1 MRYYLQHII
10 LFMGISCLLLSAAKA
25 QEAAAPTLTAEFSG
39 ASFSEFVRVV
49 ESKTSY
55 YFYYDQEQTDSLNI
69 TARFNNTPLPAALEQ
84 VFSGSRLEFAINTKT
99 RHVYVTR
106 ELKVSTRLHPGFY
119 PEQEQE
125 QNQPVAP
132 TQKDAFVIDYFE
144 GTVQKGGKKQDKLYE
159 IGKKTQ
165 TIVPGMARITG
176 RVRNAK
182 TGEQIIG
189 ATLLIEDPFIGA
201 ATDALG
207 NFSLTIPKGRHT
219 LKVRSVGMLNEELQI
234 ILYGDGRLD
243 IDLQENVVQLK
254 AVEIEAGRD
263 ANITQAQMGLEK
275 INIQTIRQV
284 PTVMGEP
291 DLLRVV
297 LTLPG
302 VKTVGEASTG
312 FNVRGGSVD
321 QNLILYSD
329 ATIYNPSHLFG
340 FFSAFNSDV
349 LEGVELY
356 KSSIPAQYG
365 GRLASVLKITPRYG
379 NKKKFEGKAGIGLLT
394 SRATIEGPLIKDK
407 TSFILGGRT
416 TYSNWV
422 LRLLDNE
429 DYRNSKGSFSDVNL
443 NLTHEV
449 NEKNNIYFSSYFSK
463 DQFKLRTDTTYGYDT
478 RMASLKW
485 KKIFSEKLLGEFTGT
500 MSRYKYRIYSEGE
513 PVNAYE
519 LSFDINQLSGQA
531 DFNYALDTRH
541 SLNFGLS
548 SIHYT
553 LHPGAFKPLGERS
566 LIAPDVLETE
576 RALES
581 AIYLE
586 DEFEFSR
593 KLSLTAGIRYSLFN
607 YLGPKN
613 VNTYVGGIPRSED
626 SMLDTLSYGSGEV
639 INTYHGPEYRL
650 SARYMFTPSFSVKG
664 GYNTLRQYIHM
675 LSNTTAVSPTDIWK
689 LSDPNIRPQFG
700 EQFSLGFYKNLKG
713 GVIETSVEG
722 YYKNIRNYLDF
733 KGGSQLVMNH
743 AIEADVVNTKG
754 KAYGAELMVKKLTG
768 KLNGWFSYT
777 YSRILLR
784 LDDPIAGESI
794 NKGDWYPANYDK
806 PHDFTLIGNYRF
818 SHRVSLS
825 LNCTYSTGR
834 PITLPIARYRY
845 ANSVRVLY
853 GDRNAHRVPDYF
865 RTDLAVNIEGNH
877 KVRQLTHNSWTIGV
891 YNLTGR
897 DNVYSTYFVSEK
909 GAVNG
914 YQLSIFG
921 SAIPFVNYNIRF

>member
-1 MRYYLQHII
+1 MRTYLKHIV
-10 LFMGISCLLLSAAKA
+10 LSLGISCMWLTAVVA
-25 QEAAAPTLTAEFSG
+25 QEAPMSVISANLKDARFQ
-39 ASFSEFVRVV
+39 EFVQLV
-49 ESKTSY
+49 ENQTAY
-55 YFYYDQEQTDSLNI
+55 RLYFDPVETDSLNI
-69 TARFNNTPLPAALEQ
+69 TAVFNQTPLTDALEK
-84 VFSGSRLEFAINTKT
+84 VLSGSRLEYAINAKTKHIYIT
-99 RHVYVTR
+99 RD
-106 ELKVSTRLHPGFY
+106 LKISTRLHPGFY
-119 PEQEQE
+119 PEQR
-125 QNQPVAP
+125 
-132 TQKDAFVIDYFE
+132 QKEEITPREEFIVDYFE
-144 GTVQKGGKKQDKLYE
+144 GRENTAGARKAKLYE
-159 IGKKTQ
+159 IGRKTQ

-182 TGEQIIG
+182 TGEQIVG
-189 ATLLIEDPFIGA
+189 ATLLIEDPFIGT

-207 NFSLTIPKGRHT
+207 NYSLTIPKGRHT

-234 ILYGDGRLD
+234 ILYSDGKLD
-243 IDLQENVVQLK
+243 LDLQENVVQLK
-254 AVEIEAGRD
+254 AVEIQAGQD
-263 ANITQAQMGLEK
+263 ANVTQAQMGLEK
-275 INIQTIRQV
+275 IKIETIRQV

-312 FNVRGGSVD
+312 FNVRGGAVD

-365 GRLASVLKITPRYG
+365 GRLSSVLKITPRYG

-394 SRATIEGPLIKDK
+394 SRVTIEAPIIKDK

-416 TYSNWV
+416 TYSNWL

-429 DYRNSKGSFSDVNL
+429 DYKNSRGSFYDVNL
-443 NLTHEV
+443 NLTHEL
-449 NEKNNIYFSSYFSK
+449 NENNNLYFTSYFSK
-463 DQFKLRTDTTYGYDT
+463 DQFKLRTDTVYGYDT
-478 RMASLKW
+478 KMASLKW
-485 KKIFSEKLLGEFTGT
+485 KKLFSDKLLGEFTGT
-500 MSRYKYRIYSEGE
+500 MSQYKYQISSEAN
-513 PVNAYE
+513 PVNAYD
-519 LSFDINQLSGQA
+519 LSFNIDQLSGQA
-531 DFNYALDTRH
+531 GFVY
-541 SLNFGLS
+541 SLNAKHAFNFGLS
-548 SIHYT
+548 SIHYS
-553 LHPGAFKPLGERS
+553 LRPGSFKPLGEQS

-576 RALES
+576 QALES
-581 AIYLE
+581 ALYLE
-586 DEFEFSR
+586 DQFDISR
-593 KLSLTAGIRYSLFN
+593 KLSLHAGIRYSLFN
-607 YLGPKN
+607 YLGPRN
-613 VNTYVGGIPRSED
+613 VNTYAAGTPRSEE
-626 SMLDTLSYGSGEV
+626 SMLDTLSYGSGDL
-639 INTYHGPEYRL
+639 IQTYHGPEYRI
-650 SARYMFTPSFSVKG
+650 SARYLIAPGFSVKA

-689 LSDPNIRPQFG
+689 LSDPNIQPQFG
-700 EQFSLGFYKNLKG
+700 EQFSLGLYKNFRG
-713 GVIETSVEG
+713 GVVETSVEG
-722 YYKNIRNYLDF
+722 YYKNISNYLDY
-733 KGGSQLVMNH
+733 KGGAELIMNH
-743 AIEADVVNTKG
+743 AIEKDVVNTKG
-754 KAYGAELMVKKLTG
+754 KAYGAEFMVKKLSG

-784 LDDPIAGESI
+784 LDDPIAGETI
-794 NKGDWYPANYDK
+794 NRGDWYPANYDK
-806 PHDFTLIGNYRF
+806 PHDLTLIGNYRF

-845 ANSVRVLY
+845 GNSVRILY

-865 RTDLAVNIEGNH
+865 RTDLALNIEGNH

-897 DNVYSTYFVSEK
+897 ENVYSTYFVSEK